1 MEEADLL
8 KERLQI
14 ITEKRRIQEDIAK
27 KRREIEEEKLKLQYI
42 KKKAVREQW
51 LMDGLTQQSEQ
62 EQEAMRLQA
71 QDEQRQ
77 SDMLQSNI
85 IRKEEEIQFLE
96 AQEISICVTEENI
109 LKLLKEV
116 ERTPDDIIKKSI
128 LSDKEEPDGKE
139 VNQGCSETK
148 YHHIV
153 SVTMETPEQ
162 SPVPAD
168 SEIMVSLE
176 QGKSFSADD
185 EQVFVE
191 TSSPKNTEEERTML
205 DSYADDLQTG
215 AEEIDNPDFRDTS
228 VSIELPC
235 QDQEKVFALD
245 SADQE
250 YSRTGSVTSSVSN
263 TQFSAESVFENEVDC
278 ETQDTHK
285 QDLEVQSPKIHHY
298 LEQNPESIPE
308 QNPNVENN
316 LKIED
321 HSQPEPQEYPEV
333 GFYLQQEQHSEVE
346 LYLEPDEVPNL
357 DLYPKTQQDMDVD
370 FSVDPAQQSYLEMYS
385 NDDLGPKD
393 NEYEIVPTADT
404 EETPDNQEIQ
414 HELSIS
420 QGSPLKHCT
429 QEAKSDEKWRT
440 IFSSSI
446 NKEDDDSYLDSL
458 ELSAQELFVPKL
470 EDTEFEEPDNNVKE
484 VSFEVPQVEVLEQPD
499 EIISFTGLAQ
509 ELKYNLLGFQGL
521 SKISEDESENAKD
534 INHHHITHQ
543 EHSSVDQNKKMPK
556 DFCVIQETK
565 SENVST
571 EHVDFQLA
579 QKQWRE
585 MEKQTKNRIMLPT
598 IKQPS
603 FHGSHS
609 FMYKPVRKIERDYK
623 KALDMESLN
632 LVGDYIHTQT
642 SPCSEDSGVD
652 DSSYRSP
659 CDEPETSLK
668 GEFCQSLNRNDNFRR
683 EELLSRM
690 GKSTD
695 CNPSRS
701 MPRSMST
708 PLTPPFIIT
717 SSPTKE
723 SLHHEVSANNVVILD
738 PSSNRLSKDS
748 TAAQSGEWHSEG
760 HSSNLIILE
769 TSNLIIRSASDFSL
783 NKAQEPQQEKMFLNN
798 PFFKLR
804 SRSTISLVDE
814 EIKMVNQREEEL
826 KKERANL
833 YGQDVWNAERT
844 LSNQMDT
851 LAFKTPAIPPEKCK
865 SSPSSPM
872 KVARRMNRSALSCD
886 QRFPEEFTRVRR
898 KSAMAL
904 RWEAGEFA
912 KND

>member
-1 MEEADLL
+1 M
-8 KERLQI
+8 
-14 ITEKRRIQEDIAK
+14 
-27 KRREIEEEKLKLQYI
+27 
-42 KKKAVREQW
+42 
-51 LMDGLTQQSEQ
+51 
-62 EQEAMRLQA
+62 
-71 QDEQRQ
+71 
-77 SDMLQSNI
+77 
-85 IRKEEEIQFLE
+85 
-96 AQEISICVTEENI
+96 
-109 LKLLKEV
+109 
-116 ERTPDDIIKKSI
+116 

-205 DSYADDLQTG
+205 DSYANDLQTG

-250 YSRTGSVTSSVSN
+250 NSRTGSVTSSVSN

-346 LYLEPDEVPNL
+346 LYLEPDEAPNL

-429 QEAKSDEKWRT
+429 QEAKSDEYFSESFPDLDLEEMDEFVRAEIAAASPDSETDEKWRT

-851 LAFKTPAIPPEKCK
+851 LAFKTPGISTKQCQHLH
-865 SSPSSPM
+865 
-872 KVARRMNRSALSCD
+872 VL
-886 QRFPEEFTRVRR
+886 Q
-898 KSAMAL
+898 
-904 RWEAGEFA
+904 
-912 KND
+912 